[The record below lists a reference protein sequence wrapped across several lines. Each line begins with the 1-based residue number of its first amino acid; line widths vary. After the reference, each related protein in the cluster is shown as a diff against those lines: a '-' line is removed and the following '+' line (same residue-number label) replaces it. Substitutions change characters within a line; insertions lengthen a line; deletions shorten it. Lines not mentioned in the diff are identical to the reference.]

1 MTDSLILM
9 VFLVAIIFLSG
20 ALLAATPWFMK
31 KGECFAVTIPESAQA
46 DERFLAFRKRY
57 AAAVLAVTLICAVA
71 LGVVSSVAL
80 GGIGASPA
88 ADVAS
93 ANAIPTAT
101 IVAAATIPLIVS
113 FALMLHYRKKINSIK
128 REEGW
133 KAERDEAVA
142 LVGFEEAP
150 VVPSLAWNVIY
161 VPIVLVTLA
170 IGLVFYPAA
179 PDLVPTHF
187 DFAGNVNQ
195 WTPKGPALIAFPL
208 LFEVFMAACF
218 IISHWMTIRSKKDI
232 DPARPAISAYAYG
245 AFARAECIV
254 LLVGGSMLTAVLGIV
269 MVLMMTEVLSL
280 FVTMALIIVVTL
292 AFVGATIA
300 ISVVYGQSGSRL
312 VKRLDA
318 SGDIIAD
325 NDEHWKAGIFYWNK
339 DDASLILPKRFGVGW
354 TMNWARPAAW
364 LSVGG
369 FTLASIAFVAACI
382 FLM

>member
-9 VFLVAIIFLSG
+9 AFLIAIVFLSG

-31 KGECFAVTIPESAQA
+31 KNECFAVTIPESAQA
-46 DERFLAFRKRY
+46 DVRFLAFRKRY
-57 AAAVLAVTLICAVA
+57 AVAVLAVTLICAVA
-71 LGVVSSVAL
+71 LGAVSNVAL
-80 GGIGASPA
+80 GKMG
-88 ADVAS
+88 S
-93 ANAIPTAT
+93 APDSDSLNAILAAA
-101 IVAAATIPLIVS
+101 IVVAATIPLVAS
-113 FALMLHYRKKINSIK
+113 FALMLHYRKRVEAIK

-142 LVGFEEAP
+142 LIGFEEAP
-150 VVPSLAWNVIY
+150 VPPSLAWNVMY
-161 VPIVLVTLA
+161 VPIVLITLA
-170 IGLVFYPAA
+170 IGLALYPST
-179 PDLVPTHF
+179 PDLVPTNF

-218 IISHWMTIRSKKDI
+218 IFSHWMTIRSKKDI
-232 DPARPAISAYAYG
+232 DPARPAVSAYAYG
-245 AFARAECIV
+245 AFARAECIL
-254 LLVGGSMLTAVLGIV
+254 LLVGGSVLTAVSGIV
-269 MVLMMTEVLSL
+269 MILMMAEILSM
-280 FVTMALIIVVTL
+280 FVTVALIIVATL
-292 AFVGATIA
+292 ILVGATIA
-300 ISVVYGQSGSRL
+300 VSVVYGQSGSRL
-312 VKRLDA
+312 VKRLEEN
-318 SGDIIAD
+318 GDMIAD

-364 LSVGG
+364 LIVGG

>member
-9 VFLVAIIFLSG
+9 AFLIAIVFLSG

-31 KGECFAVTIPESAQA
+31 KNECFAVTIPESEQA
-46 DERFLAFRKRY
+46 DVRFLAFRKRY
-57 AAAVLAVTLICAVA
+57 AVAVLAVTLICAVA
-71 LGVVSSVAL
+71 LGAVSNVAL
-80 GGIGASPA
+80 GKMGSAPDSDSLSSILVA
-88 ADVAS
+88 A
-93 ANAIPTAT
+93 
-101 IVAAATIPLIVS
+101 IVAAATIPLVAS
-113 FALMLHYRKKINSIK
+113 FALMLHYRKRVEAIK

-142 LVGFEEAP
+142 LIGFEEAP
-150 VVPSLAWNVIY
+150 VPPSLAWNVVY
-161 VPIVLVTLA
+161 VPIVLITLA
-170 IGLVFYPAA
+170 IGLALYPSA
-179 PDLVPTHF
+179 PDMVPTHF

-218 IISHWMTIRSKKDI
+218 IFSHWMTIRSKKDI

-245 AFARAECIV
+245 AFARAECIL
-254 LLVGGSMLTAVLGIV
+254 LLVGGSVLTAVLGIV
-269 MVLMMTEVLSL
+269 MILMMTEILSML
-280 FVTMALIIVVTL
+280 VTIALIIVTALV
-292 AFVGATIA
+292 FVGATIA
-300 ISVVYGQSGSRL
+300 VSIVYGQSGSRL
-312 VKRLDA
+312 VKRLEEN
-318 SGDIIAD
+318 GDMIAD

-364 LSVGG
+364 LIVGG
-369 FTLASIAFVAACI
+369 FTLVTIVFVAACI

>member
-20 ALLAATPWFMK
+20 AILAATPWFMK
-31 KGECFAVTIPESAQA
+31 KNECFAVTIPESAQA
-46 DERFLAFRKRY
+46 DVRFLAFRKRY

-71 LGVVSSVAL
+71 LGVVSNVVL
-80 GGIGASPA
+80 GKMSSA
-88 ADVAS
+88 ADAAS
-93 ANAIPTAT
+93 LNAIL
-101 IVAAATIPLIVS
+101 VAAIAATATIPLIAS
-113 FALMLHYRKKINSIK
+113 FALMLHYRKKVKAIK

-142 LVGFEEAP
+142 LIGFEEAP
-150 VVPSLAWNVIY
+150 APPSLAWNVVY
-161 VPIVLVTLA
+161 VPIVLITLA
-170 IGLVFYPAA
+170 LGLALYPST
-179 PDLVPTHF
+179 PDLVPTHI

-208 LFEVFMAACF
+208 LVEVFMAACF
-218 IISHWMTIRSKKDI
+218 IFSHWMTIRSKKDV

-245 AFARAECIV
+245 AFARAECIL
-254 LLVGGSMLTAVLGIV
+254 LLVSGSVLTAVLGIV
-269 MVLMMTEVLSL
+269 MILMMTETLSML
-280 FVTMALIIVVTL
+280 VTMVLIIVATL
-292 AFVGATIA
+292 VFVGAMIA
-300 ISVVYGQSGSRL
+300 FSVVYGQSGSRL
-312 VKRLDA
+312 VKRLEE

-339 DDASLILPKRFGVGW
+339 GDASLILPKRFGVGW

-364 LSVGG
+364 LIVGG
-369 FTLASIAFVAACI
+369 FTLVSIAFVAACI

>member
-1 MTDSLILM
+1 MTDSLILV

-46 DERFLAFRKRY
+46 DERFLAFRKRN
-57 AAAVLAVTLICAVA
+57 AAAVIAVTLICAVV
-71 LGVVSSVAL
+71 LGAVSNVAL
-80 GGIGASPA
+80 GEMGSA
-88 ADVAS
+88 ADS
-93 ANAIPTAT
+93 DSLKAILAAA
-101 IVAAATIPLIVS
+101 IVAAATIPLVAS
-113 FALMLHYRKKINSIK
+113 FALMLHYRKRVEAIK

-142 LVGFEEAP
+142 LIGFEEAP
-150 VVPSLAWNVIY
+150 VPPSLAWNVVY
-161 VPIVLVTLA
+161 VPIVLITLA
-170 IGLVFYPAA
+170 IGLALYPST

-218 IISHWMTIRSKKDI
+218 IFSHWMTIRSKKDI

-245 AFARAECIV
+245 AFARAECIL
-254 LLVGGSMLTAVLGIV
+254 LLVGGSVLTAVLGFV
-269 MVLMMTEVLSL
+269 MVLMMAEVLSL
-280 FVTMALIIVVTL
+280 FVTIALIIVATL
-292 AFVGATIA
+292 ILVGATIA

-312 VKRLDA
+312 VKRLEEN
-318 SGDIIAD
+318 GDIITD
-325 NDEHWKAGIFYWNK
+325 NDEHWKAGVFYWNK

-364 LSVGG
+364 LIVGG

>member
-9 VFLVAIIFLSG
+9 VFLVAIVFLSG

-71 LGVVSSVAL
+71 LGGVSNVAL
-80 GGIGASPA
+80 GKMGS
-88 ADVAS
+88 ADDS
-93 ANAIPTAT
+93 DSLNAIL
-101 IVAAATIPLIVS
+101 VAAIVVAAMIPLVAS
-113 FALMLHYRKKINSIK
+113 FALMLHYRKRVEAIK

-142 LVGFEEAP
+142 LIGFEEAP
-150 VVPSLAWNVIY
+150 VPPSLAWNVVY
-161 VPIVLVTLA
+161 VPIVLITLA
-170 IGLVFYPAA
+170 IGLALYPSA

-218 IISHWMTIRSKKDI
+218 IFSHWMTIRSKKDI

-245 AFARAECIV
+245 AFARAECIL
-254 LLVGGSMLTAVLGIV
+254 LLVGGSVLTAVLGIV
-269 MVLMMTEVLSL
+269 MILMMAEILSML
-280 FVTMALIIVVTL
+280 VTVALIIVATL
-292 AFVGATIA
+292 ILVGATIA
-300 ISVVYGQSGSRL
+300 VSIVYGQSGSRL
-312 VKRLDA
+312 VKRLEEK
-318 SGDIIAD
+318 GDIIAD

-339 DDASLILPKRFGVGW
+339 DDASLFLPKRFGVGW

-364 LSVGG
+364 LIVGG

>member
-9 VFLVAIIFLSG
+9 VFLVEIIFLSG

-71 LGVVSSVAL
+71 LGVVSNVVLGKMSSVTDA
-80 GGIGASPA
+80 ASL
-88 ADVAS
+88 
-93 ANAIPTAT
+93 NAILVAA
-101 IVAAATIPLIVS
+101 IVATATIPLIAS
-113 FALMLHYRKKINSIK
+113 FALMLHFRKKVKAIK

-142 LVGFEEAP
+142 LIGFEEAP
-150 VVPSLAWNVIY
+150 APPSLAWNVVY
-161 VPIVLVTLA
+161 VPIVLITLA
-170 IGLVFYPAA
+170 LGLALYPST
-179 PDLVPTHF
+179 PDLVPTHI

-208 LFEVFMAACF
+208 LVEVFMAACF
-218 IISHWMTIRSKKDI
+218 IFSHWMTIRSKKDV

-245 AFARAECIV
+245 AFARAECIL
-254 LLVGGSMLTAVLGIV
+254 LLVGGSVLTAVLGIV
-269 MVLMMTEVLSL
+269 MILMMTEFLSML
-280 FVTMALIIVVTL
+280 VTMVLIIVATL
-292 AFVGATIA
+292 VFVGATIA
-300 ISVVYGQSGSRL
+300 FSIVYGQSGSRL
-312 VKRLDA
+312 VKRLEEN
-318 SGDIIAD
+318 GDIIAD

-354 TMNWARPAAW
+354 TMNWARPVAW
-364 LSVGG
+364 LIVGG
-369 FTLASIAFVAACI
+369 FTLASIAFVAVCI

>member
-71 LGVVSSVAL
+71 LGVVSNVVL
-80 GGIGASPA
+80 GKMSSATDAASL
-88 ADVAS
+88 
-93 ANAIPTAT
+93 NAILAAA
-101 IVAAATIPLIVS
+101 IVAAATIPLIAS
-113 FALMLHYRKKINSIK
+113 FALMLHYRKRVKAIK

-142 LVGFEEAP
+142 LIGFEEAP
-150 VVPSLAWNVIY
+150 APPSLAWNVVY
-161 VPIVLVTLA
+161 VPIVLITLA
-170 IGLVFYPAA
+170 LGLALYPST
-179 PDLVPTHF
+179 PDLVPTHI

-208 LFEVFMAACF
+208 LVEVFMAACF
-218 IISHWMTIRSKKDI
+218 IFSHWMTIRSKKDV

-245 AFARAECIV
+245 AFARAECIL
-254 LLVGGSMLTAVLGIV
+254 LLVSGSVLTAVLGIV
-269 MVLMMTEVLSL
+269 MILMMTEFLSML
-280 FVTMALIIVVTL
+280 VTMVLIIVATL
-292 AFVGATIA
+292 VFVGATIA
-300 ISVVYGQSGSRL
+300 FSIVYGQSGSRL
-312 VKRLDA
+312 VKRLEEN
-318 SGDIIAD
+318 GDIIAD

-364 LSVGG
+364 VIVGG
-369 FTLASIAFVAACI
+369 ITLASIAFVAACVL
-382 FLM
+382 LM

>member
-9 VFLVAIIFLSG
+9 VFLVAIVFLSG
-20 ALLAATPWFMK
+20 ALLVATPWFMK

-57 AAAVLAVTLICAVA
+57 AAAVLAVALICAVA
-71 LGVVSSVAL
+71 LGAVSNVVLGKMGSAPDSDSLNSILVA
-80 GGIGASPA
+80 A
-88 ADVAS
+88 
-93 ANAIPTAT
+93 
-101 IVAAATIPLIVS
+101 IVAAATIPLVAS
-113 FALMLHYRKKINSIK
+113 FALMLHYRKRVEAIK

-142 LVGFEEAP
+142 LIGFEEAP
-150 VVPSLAWNVIY
+150 VPPSLAWNVVY
-161 VPIVLVTLA
+161 VPIVLITLA
-170 IGLVFYPAA
+170 IGLALYPST

-218 IISHWMTIRSKKDI
+218 IFSHWMTIRSKKDI

-245 AFARAECIV
+245 AFARAECIL
-254 LLVGGSMLTAVLGIV
+254 LLVGGSVLTAVLGIV
-269 MVLMMTEVLSL
+269 MILMMAEILSML
-280 FVTMALIIVVTL
+280 VTIALIIVATL
-292 AFVGATIA
+292 IFVGATIA
-300 ISVVYGQSGSRL
+300 VSVVYGQSGSRL
-312 VKRLDA
+312 VKRLEEN
-318 SGDIIAD
+318 GDMIAD
-325 NDEHWKAGIFYWNK
+325 NDEHWKAGVFYWNK

-364 LSVGG
+364 LIVGG
-369 FTLASIAFVAACI
+369 FTLVSIAFVAACI

>member
-46 DERFLAFRKRY
+46 DVRFLAFRKSY

-71 LGVVSSVAL
+71 LGVVSNVVL
-80 GGIGASPA
+80 GKMSSA
-88 ADVAS
+88 ADAAS
-93 ANAIPTAT
+93 LNAILVAA
-101 IVAAATIPLIVS
+101 IVATATIPLIAS
-113 FALMLHYRKKINSIK
+113 FALMLHYRKKVKAIK

-142 LVGFEEAP
+142 LIGFEEAP
-150 VVPSLAWNVIY
+150 APPSLAWNVVY
-161 VPIVLVTLA
+161 VPIVLITLA
-170 IGLVFYPAA
+170 LGLALYPST
-179 PDLVPTHF
+179 PDLVPTHI

-208 LFEVFMAACF
+208 LVEVFMAACF
-218 IISHWMTIRSKKDI
+218 IFSHWMTIRSKKDV

-245 AFARAECIV
+245 AFARAECIL
-254 LLVGGSMLTAVLGIV
+254 LLVGGSVLTAVLGIV
-269 MVLMMTEVLSL
+269 MILMMTEFLSML
-280 FVTMALIIVVTL
+280 VTMVLIIVATL
-292 AFVGATIA
+292 VFVGATIA
-300 ISVVYGQSGSRL
+300 FSIVYGQSGSRL
-312 VKRLDA
+312 VKRLEEN
-318 SGDIIAD
+318 GGIIAD

-364 LSVGG
+364 VIVGG
-369 FTLASIAFVAACI
+369 ITLASIAFVAACVL
-382 FLM
+382 LM

>member
-71 LGVVSSVAL
+71 LGVVSNVVL
-80 GGIGASPA
+80 GKMSSATDAASL
-88 ADVAS
+88 
-93 ANAIPTAT
+93 NAILAAA
-101 IVAAATIPLIVS
+101 IVAAATIPLIAS
-113 FALMLHYRKKINSIK
+113 FALMLHYRKRVKAIK

-142 LVGFEEAP
+142 LIGFEEAP
-150 VVPSLAWNVIY
+150 APPSLAWNVVY
-161 VPIVLVTLA
+161 VPIVLITLA
-170 IGLVFYPAA
+170 LGLALYPST
-179 PDLVPTHF
+179 PDLVPTHI

-208 LFEVFMAACF
+208 LVEVFMAACF
-218 IISHWMTIRSKKDI
+218 IFSHWMTIRSKKDV

-245 AFARAECIV
+245 AFARAECIL
-254 LLVGGSMLTAVLGIV
+254 LLVGGSVLTAVLGIV
-269 MVLMMTEVLSL
+269 MILMMTEFLSML
-280 FVTMALIIVVTL
+280 VTIALIIVATL
-292 AFVGATIA
+292 ILVGATIA
-300 ISVVYGQSGSRL
+300 IFVVYGQSGSRL

-364 LSVGG
+364 VIVGG
-369 FTLASIAFVAACI
+369 FTLVSIAFVVACVL
-382 FLM
+382 LM

>member
-9 VFLVAIIFLSG
+9 VFLIAIIFLSG
-20 ALLAATPWFMK
+20 TLLAATPWFMK
-31 KGECFAVTIPESAQA
+31 KGECFAVTIPESAQV

-71 LGVVSSVAL
+71 LGVVSNVVL
-80 GGIGASPA
+80 GKMSSA
-88 ADVAS
+88 ADAASLNTILVA
-93 ANAIPTAT
+93 A
-101 IVAAATIPLIVS
+101 IVAAATIPLIAS
-113 FALMLHYRKKINSIK
+113 FALMLHYRKKVKAIK

-133 KAERDEAVA
+133 RAETDEAVA
-142 LVGFEEAP
+142 LIGFEEAP
-150 VVPSLAWNVIY
+150 VPPSLAWNVVY
-161 VPIVLVTLA
+161 VPIVLITLA
-170 IGLVFYPAA
+170 LGLALYPST
-179 PDLVPTHF
+179 PDLVPTHI

-208 LFEVFMAACF
+208 LVEVFMAACF
-218 IISHWMTIRSKKDI
+218 IFSHWMTIRSKKDV

-245 AFARAECIV
+245 AFARAECIL
-254 LLVGGSMLTAVLGIV
+254 LLVSGSVLTAVLGIV
-269 MVLMMTEVLSL
+269 MILMMTETLSML
-280 FVTMALIIVVTL
+280 VTVVLIIVATL
-292 AFVGATIA
+292 VFVGAMIA
-300 ISVVYGQSGSRL
+300 FSVVYGQSGSRL
-312 VKRLDA
+312 VKRLEE

-364 LSVGG
+364 LIVGG

>member
-9 VFLVAIIFLSG
+9 AFLIAIVFLSG

-31 KGECFAVTIPESAQA
+31 KNECFAVTIPESEQA
-46 DERFLAFRKRY
+46 DVRFLAFRKRY
-57 AAAVLAVTLICAVA
+57 AAAVLVAALICAVA
-71 LGVVSSVAL
+71 LGAVSNVAL
-80 GGIGASPA
+80 GKMGSAPDSDSWSSILVA
-88 ADVAS
+88 A
-93 ANAIPTAT
+93 
-101 IVAAATIPLIVS
+101 IVAAATIPLVAS
-113 FALMLHYRKKINSIK
+113 FALMLHYRKRVEVIK

-142 LVGFEEAP
+142 LIGFEEVP
-150 VVPSLAWNVIY
+150 VPPSLAWNVVY
-161 VPIVLVTLA
+161 VPIVLITLA
-170 IGLVFYPAA
+170 IGLALYPST
-179 PDLVPTHF
+179 PDMVPTHF

-218 IISHWMTIRSKKDI
+218 IFSHWMAIRSKKDI

-245 AFARAECIV
+245 AFARTECIL
-254 LLVGGSMLTAVLGIV
+254 LLVGGSVLTAVLGIV
-269 MVLMMTEVLSL
+269 MILMMTEILSML
-280 FVTMALIIVVTL
+280 VTIALIIVATL
-292 AFVGATIA
+292 ILVGATIA
-300 ISVVYGQSGSRL
+300 VSVVYGQSGSRL
-312 VKRLDA
+312 VKRLEEN
-318 SGDIIAD
+318 GDIIAD

-364 LSVGG
+364 LIVGG

>member
-71 LGVVSSVAL
+71 LGAVSNVAL
-80 GGIGASPA
+80 GKMGSASDSDSLSSILVA
-88 ADVAS
+88 A
-93 ANAIPTAT
+93 
-101 IVAAATIPLIVS
+101 IVAAATIPLIAS
-113 FALMLHYRKKINSIK
+113 FALMLHYRKRVEAIK

-142 LVGFEEAP
+142 LIGFEEAP
-150 VVPSLAWNVIY
+150 VPPSLAWNVVY
-161 VPIVLVTLA
+161 VPIVLITLA
-170 IGLVFYPAA
+170 IGLALYPST

-208 LFEVFMAACF
+208 LFEVFMAAWF
-218 IISHWMTIRSKKDI
+218 IFSHWMTIRSKKDI

-245 AFARAECIV
+245 AFARAECIL
-254 LLVGGSMLTAVLGIV
+254 LLVGGSVLTAVLGIV
-269 MVLMMTEVLSL
+269 MILMMTEILSML
-280 FVTMALIIVVTL
+280 VTIALIIVATSIL
-292 AFVGATIA
+292 VGATIA
-300 ISVVYGQSGSRL
+300 ISIVYGQSGSRL
-312 VKRLDA
+312 VKRLEEN
-318 SGDIIAD
+318 GDIIAD
-325 NDEHWKAGIFYWNK
+325 NDEHWKAGVFYWNK

-364 LSVGG
+364 LIVGG
-369 FTLASIAFVAACI
+369 FTLASIVFVVACLL
-382 FLM
+382 LM

>member
-31 KGECFAVTIPESAQA
+31 KGECFAVTIPESARA

-71 LGVVSSVAL
+71 LGAVSNVAL
-80 GGIGASPA
+80 GKMGSAPDSDSLSSILVA
-88 ADVAS
+88 A
-93 ANAIPTAT
+93 
-101 IVAAATIPLIVS
+101 IVAAATIPLIAS
-113 FALMLHYRKKINSIK
+113 FALMLHYRKRVEAIK

-142 LVGFEEAP
+142 LIGFEEAP
-150 VVPSLAWNVIY
+150 VPPSLAWNVVY
-161 VPIVLVTLA
+161 VPIVLITLA
-170 IGLVFYPAA
+170 IGLALYPST

-208 LFEVFMAACF
+208 LFEVFMAVCF
-218 IISHWMTIRSKKDI
+218 IFSHWMTIRSKKDI

-245 AFARAECIV
+245 AFARAECIL
-254 LLVGGSMLTAVLGIV
+254 LLVGGSVLTAVLGFV
-269 MVLMMTEVLSL
+269 MVLMMAEVLSL
-280 FVTMALIIVVTL
+280 FVTMVLIFAATVI
-292 AFVGATIA
+292 FVGATIA
-300 ISVVYGQSGSRL
+300 VSIVYGQSGSRL
-312 VKRLDA
+312 IKRLEEN
-318 SGDIIAD
+318 GDIIAD

-354 TMNWARPAAW
+354 TMNWARPATW
-364 LSVGG
+364 VIVGG
-369 FTLASIAFVAACI
+369 FTLASIVFVAACI

>member
-9 VFLVAIIFLSG
+9 AFLVAIVFLSG

-46 DERFLAFRKRY
+46 DERFLTFRKRY

-71 LGVVSSVAL
+71 LGAVSNVAL
-80 GGIGASPA
+80 GKMGLAPDS
-88 ADVAS
+88 DS
-93 ANAIPTAT
+93 LNAILAAA
-101 IVAAATIPLIVS
+101 IVVAATIPLIAS
-113 FALMLHYRKKINSIK
+113 FALMLHYRKRVEAIK

-142 LVGFEEAP
+142 LIGFEEAP
-150 VVPSLAWNVIY
+150 VPPSLAWNVVY
-161 VPIVLVTLA
+161 VPIVLITLA
-170 IGLVFYPAA
+170 IGLALYPST
-179 PDLVPTHF
+179 PDLVPTNF

-218 IISHWMTIRSKKDI
+218 IFSHWMAIRSKKDI

-245 AFARAECIV
+245 AFARAECIL
-254 LLVGGSMLTAVLGIV
+254 LLVGGSVLTAVLGIV
-269 MVLMMTEVLSL
+269 MILMMTEILSML
-280 FVTMALIIVVTL
+280 VTIALIIVATL
-292 AFVGATIA
+292 ILVGATIA
-300 ISVVYGQSGSRL
+300 VSVVYGQSGSRL
-312 VKRLDA
+312 VKRLEEN
-318 SGDIIAD
+318 GDMIAD

-339 DDASLILPKRFGVGW
+339 DDASLFLPKRFGVGW

-364 LSVGG
+364 LIVGG